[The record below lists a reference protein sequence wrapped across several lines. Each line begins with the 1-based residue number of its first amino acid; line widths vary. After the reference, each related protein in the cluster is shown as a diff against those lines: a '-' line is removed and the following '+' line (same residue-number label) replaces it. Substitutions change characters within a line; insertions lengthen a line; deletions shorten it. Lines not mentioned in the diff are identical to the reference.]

1 MQQRQLMNKSSE
13 HRIGKSKSPFNV
25 AYEGIDIEVE
35 RDYAAEKDFDT
46 SVQLDLNENNESEDY
61 QCLPETSTV
70 DDLRISNED
79 SVVYEEGGCKE
90 EA

>member
-25 AYEGIDIEVE
+25 AFEGIDIEVE

-79 SVVYEEGGCKE
+79 SVVCEEGGYKKQ
-90 EA
+90 A

>member
-25 AYEGIDIEVE
+25 AFEGVDIDVE

-79 SVVYEEGGCKE
+79 SVVYE
-90 EA
+90 